1 MYSLRNLSLLALLIL
16 INKTSFSAE
25 VNVYSARQEALI
37 KPLLDEF
44 TKKTDIKVN
53 LVTGKGDALLTRLIN
68 EGRNSP
74 ADVLLTVDAGRL
86 YRAQESNVL
95 QPVEDETINKMVPE
109 NLRSTD
115 NMWFGLSIRA
125 RVIMFAKDRVNES
138 ELDSYE
144 SLGDE
149 KWKGRI
155 CIRSSSN
162 IYNQSLVAGMIAQNG
177 LEKTENWLQK
187 FITNFARKPTGG
199 DRDQIKAVAAGECDI
214 AVSNSYYLGHMLNSS
229 DENQRLA
236 AEKVTLFWPNQ
247 KDRGTHINISG
258 AGITKHSKNI
268 LNAKKLIAFLASDES
283 QRWYAD
289 KNNEFPIRDNVE
301 VSPTLDAWGP
311 FIADQINVSQ
321 LGKFNADAIKAMDRA
336 GWK

>member
-53 LVTGKGDALLTRLIN
+53 LVTGKGDALLTRLVN

-162 IYNQSLVAGMIAQNG
+162 IYNQSLVA
-177 LEKTENWLQK
+177 
-187 FITNFARKPTGG
+187 
-199 DRDQIKAVAAGECDI
+199 
-214 AVSNSYYLGHMLNSS
+214 
-229 DENQRLA
+229 
-236 AEKVTLFWPNQ
+236 
-247 KDRGTHINISG
+247 
-258 AGITKHSKNI
+258 
-268 LNAKKLIAFLASDES
+268 
-283 QRWYAD
+283 
-289 KNNEFPIRDNVE
+289 
-301 VSPTLDAWGP
+301 
-311 FIADQINVSQ
+311 
-321 LGKFNADAIKAMDRA
+321 
-336 GWK
+336 

>member
-1 MYSLRNLSLLALLIL
+1 MHSLRNLSLLALLIL

-53 LVTGKGDALLTRLIN
+53 L
-68 EGRNSP
+68 
-74 ADVLLTVDAGRL
+74 
-86 YRAQESNVL
+86 
-95 QPVEDETINKMVPE
+95 
-109 NLRSTD
+109 
-115 NMWFGLSIRA
+115 
-125 RVIMFAKDRVNES
+125 VNES

-229 DENQRLA
+229 DENQRLP

-301 VSPTLDAWGP
+301 VSSTLDAWGP
-311 FIADQINVSQ
+311 FIADQMNVSQ